1 MFKDKVLKFNE
12 RNRLFGKG
20 DRIVVG
26 VSGGKDSICL
36 LDVLDKCREEFD
48 LKLLVVHINHC
59 LRGEDADRDQ
69 AFVEALAKER
79 GLDFYCEKIDVREV
93 AKERKMSEEEAGRH
107 VRYQIMQHVCM
118 EKGFTKIAVAHHQG
132 DVAETVLFQMF
143 RGSGPRGLS
152 GIHAKREYTI
162 RPILFAEPEEISAYI
177 EENNLPYRVDSTNLM
192 EEYTRNKLRLRV
204 FPYVQKEINPRA
216 KQHVAKAAQKIAM
229 QNNYIE
235 RQAKKEYMRVIH
247 VERGEYYYDCE
258 EFDALDIVIKL
269 EIIRLVLKNF
279 RDSVKDITEKHYK
292 MIISLSGKVAGKQV
306 TLPGNI
312 CVERRYGCVWFKN
325 VSNEERKELY
335 VECEF
340 PFEKVLEIRK
350 ERMRLDMDV
359 VLREEL
365 PEEIPQK
372 DYTKWFDYD
381 KIKGGVRLRNPQ
393 DGDYFIMDASGKR
406 KKLSR
411 YFIDEKI
418 PSSER
423 KKEVVLTDGDHILWA
438 IPGRISSAYKVTEET
453 KRVLVVMISQG

>member
-1 MFKDKVLKFNE
+1 MFKDKVLKFNN
-12 RNRLFGKG
+12 RNKLFTKG

-26 VSGGKDSICL
+26 VSGGKDSVCL
-36 LDVLDKCREEFD
+36 LDVLDQCREEFD

-69 AFVEALAKER
+69 AFVEKLAKDK
-79 GLDFYCEKIDVREV
+79 GLPFYCEKIDVREV

-107 VRYQIMQHVCM
+107 IRYLIMQHVCM
-118 EKGFTKIAVAHHQG
+118 EKGFNKIAVAHHQG

-162 RPILFAEPEEISAYI
+162 RPILFAEPEEIDAYI
-177 EENNLPYRVDSTNLM
+177 EEHNLPFCVDATNLV

-204 FPYVQKEINPRA
+204 FPYVEQEINPRA
-216 KQHVAKAAQKIAM
+216 KKHVAKVAQKIAM

-235 RQAKKEYMRVIH
+235 KQAKKEYMRVIH
-247 VERGEYYYDCE
+247 VDRGEYYYDCE

-312 CVERRYGCVWFKN
+312 CVERRYGCVWFRN
-325 VSNEERKELY
+325 VSSEERMDVYE
-335 VECEF
+335 ECVL
-340 PFEKVLEIRK
+340 PFEKRVEIRK
-350 ERMRLDMDV
+350 ERMRIELDV
-359 VLREEL
+359 VSREEL

-381 KIKGGVRLRNPQ
+381 KIKSGICLRNPQ

-411 YFIDEKI
+411 YYIDEKI
-418 PSSER
+418 PISER
-423 KKEVVLTDGDHILWA
+423 KKELVLADSEHVIWA
-438 IPGRISSAYKVTEET
+438 IPGRISSDYKVTDET
-453 KRVLVVMISQG
+453 KRVLVVMLTRG